1 LEIGLEN
8 PIIGVGPQVLPYEI
22 ARYKTAGYNAGISE
36 AHNVYAHVIGG
47 SGLICF
53 AAMLAVGW
61 ALCSWKL
68 GDADIDPKQDPL
80 RRARRLM
87 RMLVLLWAVRALFTA
102 EILFNPSFNMA
113 IGLVIGYCTLAQTAR
128 GAERGARNKS
138 LPGTAQLP
146 AVR

>member
-1 LEIGLEN
+1 
-8 PIIGVGPQVLPYEI
+8 
-22 ARYKTAGYNAGISE
+22 
-36 AHNVYAHVIGG
+36 
-47 SGLICF
+47 
-53 AAMLAVGW
+53 MLAVGW